1 MPTGGE
7 TSPFFAL
14 VWWSTAIGT
23 VVAAWLMVFMR
34 DLLKAAVAMVVV
46 FLAVAGF
53 LVMLNAEFLAVV
65 QVLIY
70 VGAVSILVVFAVL
83 LTRDIVQANAPH
95 RYQGWVFLLSGLVL
109 VLLVFVV
116 LATPWHLLSNVP
128 LPSETQ
134 DALVEV
140 AVNPTPSLGRLLV
153 REFVLPF
160 EAVSVVLLAALIGAL
175 VIARER

>member
-1 MPTGGE
+1 MVSGSE
-7 TSPFFAL
+7 TSAFFAM
-14 VWWSTAIGT
+14 VWWTTAVAS
-23 VVAAWLMVFMR
+23 VVAAWLMVFLR
-34 DLLKAAVAMVVV
+34 DLLKAAIAMAVV

-83 LTRDIVQANAPH
+83 LTRDVFQGNIPH
-95 RYQGWVFLLSGLVL
+95 AHQGWVFLLTGVVL
-109 VLLVFVV
+109 FLLAFIV
-116 LATPWHLLSNVP
+116 LATPWHLLSA
-128 LPSETQ
+128 SGM
-134 DALVEV
+134 DAASRGALV
-140 AVNPTPSLGRLLV
+140 ATWVNPTPTLGRLLV

>member
-1 MPTGGE
+1 MTAGSE
-7 TSPFFAL
+7 TSAFFAL
-14 VWWSTAIGT
+14 LWWSTAAIA
-23 VVAAWLMVFMR
+23 VIAAWLMVFLR
-34 DLLKAAVAMVVV
+34 DLLKSAVAMAVI

-83 LTRDIVQANAPH
+83 LTRDIFQANTPH
-95 RYQGWVFLLSGLVL
+95 RYQGWTFLLSGLVL
-109 VLLVFVV
+109 FLLVFIL
-116 LATPWHLLSNVP
+116 LATPWHLLSTVP
-128 LPSETQ
+128 LTALGQ
-134 DALVEV
+134 DALTSV
-140 AVNPTPSLGRLLV
+140 AVNPTPTLGRLLV

-175 VIARER
+175 VLARER